1 MFEAYAEARNKKTKE
16 TLAKHDKRM
25 IDSARASIKKYDSK
39 PKPTNEGATGAERLT
54 KRLKTRGV
62 DLDKIAKDRAK
73 EHEAL
78 KKKYA
83 TEAKE
88 DDSST
93 EDNTRTGKMNQ
104 LFRMGLAKK
113 GELSLM
119 MRMMKRGDDALKD
132 PKLRTKMYELLN
144 DLVDIVTTDKQVFV
158 KVRQNVQKNKDTD
171 AVEEAFRLAPQQVI
185 VTTIDVLNVNR
196 QFDKLVESNS
206 INTQD

>member
-1 MFEAYAEARNKKTKE
+1 MK
-16 TLAKHDKRM
+16 M
-25 IDSARASIKKYDSK
+25 AS
-39 PKPTNEGATGAERLT
+39 
-54 KRLKTRGV
+54 
-62 DLDKIAKDRAK
+62 
-73 EHEAL
+73 
-78 KKKYA
+78 
-83 TEAKE
+83 EAKE
-88 DDSST
+88 DDTSK
-93 EDNTRTGKMNQ
+93 EDNSRTGKMNQ

-171 AVEEAFRLAPQQVI
+171 AVEEAFKLAPQQVI

-196 QFDKLVESNS
+196 QFDKLVESKS
-206 INTQD
+206 INT